1 MRFFIFSFFMI
12 NCLRSL
18 SLANLFVLL
27 LANIFNPNILQTPR
41 HIKAPETISEKLSHP
56 QDARHMQYNTWSKR
70 YKIYSGSYLPK
81 SHNDLTNKGWKK
93 KKVSNTQHQ
102 FYQRKSTNQVVGFD
116 EECLRFRADDVTVL
130 AHSSEE
136 LDFSKYT
143 DQ

>member
-1 MRFFIFSFFMI
+1 
-12 NCLRSL
+12 
-18 SLANLFVLL
+18 
-27 LANIFNPNILQTPR
+27 
-41 HIKAPETISEKLSHP
+41 
-56 QDARHMQYNTWSKR
+56 MQYNTWSKR